1 MVCYQIACI
10 DITFFLGY
18 ADGCV
23 NVGVRGDQDSGD
35 AHVDREWW
43 CPCLRWFAYV
53 VHVDSKMLVSMS
65 PRTYP
70 CVIFPGPCL
79 QLRSRK

>member
-43 CPCLRWFAYV
+43 CPCVRLNTS
-53 VHVDSKMLVSMS
+53 VHVYAGLHMLSMW
-65 PRTYP
+65 TVKCLCP
-70 CVIFPGPCL
+70 CPLERIHV
-79 QLRSRK
+79 